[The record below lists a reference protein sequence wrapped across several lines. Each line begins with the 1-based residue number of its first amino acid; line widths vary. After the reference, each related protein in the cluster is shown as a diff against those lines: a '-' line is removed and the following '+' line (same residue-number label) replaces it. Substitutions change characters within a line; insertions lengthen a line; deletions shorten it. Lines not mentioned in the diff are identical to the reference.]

1 MGAHR
6 FNRRATLLG
15 SAAAL
20 LLCAWAPGP
29 AARAGCFD
37 VRAPIY
43 RELRP
48 LVMQNPSRALAEVKA
63 RMAALP
69 PEAAQSEPGTLAAL
83 YAVRASAFGE
93 LTLTH
98 PQRAAA
104 RAGLALLHD
113 PTAPLRLELLAN
125 YGSSFSSPAT
135 ITKALVEIKRARALL
150 PPGSRS
156 DLCLEADQGF
166 MNTLRNRTSLAIRE
180 LTQAYMQSIA
190 NKLPMARVMASE
202 GLAVALRSM
211 GDDHEALN
219 YIRQQIEWDKAH
231 HASDDLSGGIYF
243 KGEILRAMGRYHRA
257 IAALRQAR
265 AISSSVGDQQ
275 GTAYSNLRI
284 CEINIALKRYATARR
299 ECERAAPVLT
309 AGEVASMIKETHVQL
324 ARIDLAQGHPRRA
337 LQLLNHVL
345 DKHGADM
352 VAFTVA
358 PAYLVRAEANAAL
371 HHYSG
376 AYHDLSTYIR
386 LYTAQNRGNQTRLR
400 DALEVRF
407 QAKQEFQR
415 NAVLRRKLQVAS
427 DEAIKQ
433 KQLLLWME
441 AAGVGGALVIALL
454 SYIVIADRRHR
465 RQLVV
470 LANSDPLTGMPNR
483 GCTAQLAT
491 AALIEALEQSRPLTV
506 ALIDFDYFKTI
517 NDQCGHAAGDHVL
530 REFAHLSRGALRAG
544 DVLGRWGGE
553 EFLLVLP
560 DATLDSALAT
570 VERLR
575 VLALGI
581 QIPCP
586 EGKITLP
593 RVTFSAGLAS
603 TADGARTLDEI
614 VARADV
620 ALYEAKD
627 AGRDA
632 VRISKARALGAPA
645 PRRA

>member
-1 MGAHR
+1 ML
-6 FNRRATLLG
+6 RR

-20 LLCAWAPGP
+20 LLGAWALSP

-37 VRAPIY
+37 VRAPVY

-48 LVMQNPSRALAEVKA
+48 LVMQNPGRALAEVKA

-69 PEAAQSEPGTLAAL
+69 ADAAQSEPRTLAAL
-83 YAVRASAFGE
+83 YAVRASAYGQ

-98 PQRAAA
+98 PQRTAAL
-104 RAGLALLHD
+104 AGLGLLHD
-113 PTAPLRLELLAN
+113 QTDPLHLELLAN
-125 YGSSFSSPAT
+125 YGSSFSAPAA
-135 ITKALVEIKRARALL
+135 ITKALVEIKRTRALL
-150 PPGSRS
+150 TPGSRS
-156 DLCLEADQGF
+156 DVCLEADQGF
-166 MNTLRNRTSLAIRE
+166 MNMLRNRTTLAIRE
-180 LTQAYMQSIA
+180 LTQAYMESVA
-190 NKLPMARVMASE
+190 NKLPMARIVASE

-211 GDDHEALN
+211 GDDHEAMN
-219 YIRQQIEWDKAH
+219 YLRQQIEWDKAH

-257 IAALRQAR
+257 IAALRQSR

-275 GTAYSNLRI
+275 ATAYANLRI
-284 CEINIALKRYATARR
+284 CETDIALKRYAAARR
-299 ECERAAPVLT
+299 ACDRSAPVLT
-309 AGEVASMIKETHVQL
+309 AGKVVSMIKEMHVQL
-324 ARIDLAQGHPRRA
+324 ARIDLAENHPRRA
-337 LQLLNHVL
+337 LQLLNQVL
-345 DKHGADM
+345 DQHGADM

-358 PAYLVRAEANAAL
+358 PAYLARAKANAAL

-376 AYHDLSTYIR
+376 AYHDLSTYMR
-386 LYTAQNRGNQTRLR
+386 LYTAQNRDNQTRLR

-407 QAKQEFQR
+407 QTKQEFQR
-415 NAVLRRKLQVAS
+415 NAVLRRQLQAAS
-427 DEAIKQ
+427 DEATKQ
-433 KQLLLWME
+433 KQLLLWMK

-470 LANSDPLTGMPNR
+470 LANADPLTGMPNR
-483 GCTAQLAT
+483 GRTAQLAT
-491 AALIEALEQSRPLTV
+491 SALTEALEQSRPLTV

-544 DVLGRWGGE
+544 DILGRWGGE

-560 DATLDSALAT
+560 DATVDSALAT

-603 TADGARTLDEI
+603 TLDGLRTLDEI

-632 VRISKARALGAPA
+632 VRISKARSQCAPA

>member
-1 MGAHR
+1 MDAHR
-6 FNRRATLLG
+6 FNRRATLRG
-15 SAAAL
+15 CAAAL
-20 LLCAWAPGP
+20 LFGAWALGP

-37 VRAPIY
+37 VRAPVF

-48 LVMQNPSRALAEVKA
+48 LVMQNPGRALSEVKA
-63 RMAALP
+63 RMDALP
-69 PEAAQSEPGTLAAL
+69 PDAAQREPRTLAAL
-83 YAVRASAFGE
+83 YAIRASAYGE

-104 RAGLALLHD
+104 RAGLALLGD
-113 PTAPLRLELLAN
+113 RTDPLRLELLAN
-125 YGSSFSSPAT
+125 YGSSFSSAAA
-135 ITKALVEIKRARALL
+135 ITRALVEINRTRALL

-156 DLCLEADQGF
+156 DVCLEISQGF
-166 MNTLRNRTSLAIRE
+166 MNMLRNRASLAIRE
-180 LTQAYMQSIA
+180 LTQAYMESVA
-190 NKLPMARVMASE
+190 NKLTLARVEASE

-211 GDDHEALN
+211 GDNHEALN
-219 YIRQQIEWDKAH
+219 YIRPQIDWDKAH
-231 HASDDLSGGIYF
+231 HASDDLSGGVYF
-243 KGEILRAMGRYHRA
+243 KGEILRAMGHYHRA
-257 IAALRQAR
+257 IAALRQSR

-284 CEINIALKRYATARR
+284 CETDIALKHYAAARR
-299 ECERAAPVLT
+299 ACDRAAPVLA
-309 AGEVASMIKETHVQL
+309 AGKVASMIKETHVQL
-324 ARIDLAQGHPRRA
+324 ARIDLAQGDPRRA

-358 PAYLVRAEANAAL
+358 PAYLARAEANAAL

-376 AYHDLSTYIR
+376 AYHDLATYMR
-386 LYTAQNRGNQTRLR
+386 LYTAQNRSNQARLR
-400 DALEVRF
+400 EALEVRF

-415 NAVLRRKLQVAS
+415 NAVLRRKLQAAS
-427 DEAIKQ
+427 DEATKQ
-433 KQLLLWME
+433 KQLLLWMK
-441 AAGVGGALVIALL
+441 AAGIGGALVIALL

-465 RQLVV
+465 RQLVL
-470 LANSDPLTGMPNR
+470 LANADPLTGMPNR
-483 GCTAQLAT
+483 GRTAQLAT
-491 AALIEALEQSRPLTV
+491 AALTEALEHSRPLTV

-530 REFAHLSRGALRAG
+530 REFARLSRGALRAG
-544 DVLGRWGGE
+544 DILGRWGGE

-586 EGKITLP
+586 EPQIPLP

-603 TADGARTLDEI
+603 TADGPRTLDEI

-632 VRISKARALGAPA
+632 VRISKARAQSAPT